1 MSSRYR
7 LGRRASAAL
16 REWKATLPASVRADL
31 TLRSWRSHPVT
42 LIAVAVDSEQARD
55 AELWTTEL
63 IEYINSHEE
72 AGFYLQERRFHI
84 CRAHAAARRVIHT
97 GVIPAA
103 FACPRGE
110 PRCPYAGA
118 AALVPDR
125 ALRLRVV

>member
-1 MSSRYR
+1 MTPRHR
-7 LGRRASAAL
+7 LGRRARDAL
-16 REWKATLPASVRADL
+16 RKWKATLPASVRADL
-31 TLRSWRSHPVT
+31 ALPSWRSHPLT

-55 AELWTTEL
+55 AEQWTTEL

-72 AGFYLQERRFHI
+72 VGFNLQERRFHI

-110 PRCPYAGA
+110 PSCPYAGA

-125 ALRLRVV
+125 ALRLRVA